1 MAKGSFSSDWQS
13 VVFEGRN
20 DVVFENRNKEY
31 GAYEIR
37 RKYGR
42 FLTRALLISVSAV
55 VLTVAVPIIMNL
67 ISDGIEAINKPVD
80 IIVDLAPPPID
91 KAEPPPPPPPP
102 SPRAISQTNLT
113 AHPHFGNFS
122 KQAGLAPRKHFLQ
135 MARSTSTSLL
145 PIPGLWEYTIRQ
157 YL

>member
-37 RKYGR
+37 RKYVR

-102 SPRAISQTNLT
+102 PPPLPPATPPPVPPALPPPAALPPPSPPPVPASSS
-113 AHPHFGNFS
+113 G
-122 KQAGLAPRKHFLQ
+122 AG
-135 MARSTSTSLL
+135 
-145 PIPGLWEYTIRQ
+145 G
-157 YL
+157 